1 MYHYILLDGL
11 TNPTVVSKSKVT
23 VKFKNPNEPV
33 RPRVVPFSGSNV
45 LLRNKEHETTTTTT
59 KVKTSSTFQ
68 TKKATKKSSDST
80 LLFELLW
87 NSYNSK
93 KPVLKWGVLSES
105 YSHTNYA
112 NTDTISADQMCGP
125 PATTTGFRDYGLIHT
140 SVFDFTQLRLEDA
153 TEKTKIYYIFGD
165 EATSDYSKE
174 HVFYIPPLAGQIK
187 QNNDPTTVGS
197 YIFIDRYNSFI

>member
-45 LLRNKEHETTTTTT
+45 LLRNKEHEKTTTTT
-59 KVKTSSTFQ
+59 KVKKDSTTIQ
-68 TKKATKKSSDST
+68 TQKTTKKSSETT

-93 KPVLKWGVLSES
+93 KPVLKWGLSCKK
-105 YSHTNYA
+105 YVYKNYA
-112 NTDTISADQMCGP
+112 VTNKLLASQLFGP
-125 PATTTGFRDYGLIHT
+125 PANSTGFRDYGLIHT
-140 SVFDFTQLRLEDA
+140 SLFDFTQLSRH
-153 TEKTKIYYIFGD
+153 EKTKIYYIFGD

-187 QNNDPTTVGS
+187 QNNDPTTVRK
-197 YIFIDRYNSFI
+197 YLYLAIMVLKPQ